1 MTAKKH
7 IAITGGAQGIGAATA
22 RLFAERGHSVAI
34 GDIDAELA
42 LKTAALIAADTGA
55 TVVGVALDV
64 TDSKAFARFLKEAEA
79 ELGGL
84 DVLVNNAGIMPTGRF
99 LEDGD
104 TVMIIES
111 MKMEIPVIAETGG
124 TISRLLVEEKAP
136 VSEGQAVAILV
147 V

>member
-1 MTAKKH
+1 MPGEEA
-7 IAITGGAQGIGAATA
+7 A
-22 RLFAERGHSVAI
+22 RLVVA
-34 GDIDAELA
+34 DIE
-42 LKTAALIAADTGA
+42 LKTEVTGSVWKIVAA
-55 TVVGVALDV
+55 VGQ
-64 TDSKAFARFLKEAEA
+64 K
-79 ELGGL
+79 
-84 DVLVNNAGIMPTGRF
+84 